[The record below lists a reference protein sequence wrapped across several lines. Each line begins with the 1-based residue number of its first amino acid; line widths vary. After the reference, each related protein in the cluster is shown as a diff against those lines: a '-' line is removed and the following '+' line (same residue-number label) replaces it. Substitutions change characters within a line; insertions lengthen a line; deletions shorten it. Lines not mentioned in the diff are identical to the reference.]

1 MLESEDEIMARDKSA
16 QAIAEAAYSA
26 GYTAGLRRA
35 AKMADENVGASG
47 LMVAAVL
54 SERLRSEGTNHA

>member
-1 MLESEDEIMARDKSA
+1 MPDTTESQSKSA
-16 QAIAEAAYSA
+16 RAIAEAAYSA
-26 GYTAGLRRA
+26 GYTAGLWRA